1 MERVFL
7 FDGDCAFCTSS
18 ANLLKKLTAHRIAIE
33 PYQFVDLAKLGI
45 SKEACEQAVQYLN
58 PSHFEAARA
67 IAQVL
72 IDAKTPWAIAG
83 WILRA
88 PVILSF
94 AELVYVWVSKNRHKL
109 PGGTPA
115 CELNPRS

>member
-1 MERVFL
+1 MVRVFL

-18 ANLLKKLTAHRIAIE
+18 ANLLKRLTANRIPIE
-33 PYQFVDLAKLGI
+33 PYQFADLEKLGV
-45 SKEACEQAVQYLN
+45 SKAACEQAVQYLN
-58 PSHFEAARA
+58 PKHFDAARA

-72 IDAKTPWAIAG
+72 IDARTPWAIAG
-83 WILRA
+83 WVMRA

-94 AELVYVWVSKNRHKL
+94 AELVYVWVSKNRHKF

-115 CELNPRS
+115 CELKAKN